1 MYFFQDSDYNIEDN
15 ETESTDQV
23 DHLLRPRNSM
33 NPADG
38 VTEQNIVIA
47 LILEMEEENVLHS
60 TEIVDLQLQEQQQ
73 GDLVY
78 GDTDDGIDANENNQ
92 SDGGE
97 SNHENDG
104 ENIDVAIDGHNY
116 SALHINH
123 LLLLCDSWNPLDGA
137 ILCTSANDL
146 TLEIEEEN
154 VSHYPENVAF
164 QLEGQRL
171 DDLVHENDGSDS
183 DDDDDDDDDD
193 SNDVDE
199 NNENGERGND
209 DENYNESIHFAIEN
223 QVPQAHVNL
232 LS

>member
-15 ETESTDQV
+15 ETESADQV

-47 LILEMEEENVLHS
+47 SNLEMEEENVLHS

-78 GDTDDGIDANENNQ
+78 GDADDDIDANANNQ
-92 SDGGE
+92 SGGGE

-104 ENIDVAIDGHNY
+104 ENNDVAIEDHNY

-123 LLLLCDSWNPLDGA
+123 LLLLCHSLNPLDGA
-137 ILCTSANDL
+137 ILRTSANDL

-171 DDLVHENDGSDS
+171 DDLVMKMMAVMPMIMMMMMMIMVMMSMRTMRMMR
-183 DDDDDDDDDD
+183 
-193 SNDVDE
+193 
-199 NNENGERGND
+199 GEMMMKIIMKVFTLQLKTKYHR
-209 DENYNESIHFAIEN
+209 
-223 QVPQAHVNL
+223 L
-232 LS
+232 M